1 MPFYLE
7 KSLFACYSI
16 TRINSVYSGA
26 IIVKKYFLIFMI
38 SIFLC
43 SMLSAGGLY
52 HNALSAAKDAD
63 SFLVVK
69 INEQRQIVAQ
79 YMLPQ
84 NAKTP
89 HNIQT
94 SSRFSNLKSGTYI
107 FPVKSGNVLR
117 FSYPELNVNNP
128 ENTYSLLMRFRQLQ
142 TKDEASFM
150 MGNLLN
156 QQSGIRFAALKRL
169 QEIGFFNQAFDKNTA
184 SFFKEFY
191 AKTNLSVP
199 EKRMLLEA
207 LSISNFN
214 QMTEIY
220 ILALSDH
227 NISKLSGQIFYIK
240 NRDLFK
246 SIVKKYISNEKL
258 WKTALEQSE
267 FFVEDEEFAAKA
279 MKWFDRKNLQNN
291 SADFI
296 PLLFVKARNN
306 SYNEGI
312 IKSLLTGSK
321 NTKSFELYRK
331 LAYWLNH
338 SKANDFKDEIM
349 QFLINNK
356 RNSYITESIIYPTML
371 SALKKSGHPQANR
384 LLLEYLENLK
394 MRNNKQLADQV
405 CILFKK
411 NNQPNPTVDSLI
423 KSLK

>member
-1 MPFYLE
+1 MK
-7 KSLFACYSI
+7 KSSI
-16 TRINSVYSGA
+16 VFMLSV
-26 IIVKKYFLIFMI
+26 
-38 SIFLC
+38 FLC
-43 SMLSAGGLY
+43 SMLSAGSLY
-52 HNALSAAKDAD
+52 HNALSASKNAD

-79 YMLPQ
+79 YTLPQ
-84 NAKTP
+84 NTKTLL
-89 HNIQT
+89 NKES
-94 SSRFSNLKSGTYI
+94 SSRFSTLKAGTYI
-107 FPVKSGNVLR
+107 FPVKSGEILS
-117 FSYPELNVNNP
+117 FPYPELNVSNP
-128 ENTYSLLMRFRQLQ
+128 ENTYSLLLRFKQLQ
-142 TKDEASFM
+142 TKDEASFL

-169 QEIGFFNQAFDKNTA
+169 QEIGFFNLTFDKNTA
-184 SFFKEFY
+184 LFFREFY

-258 WKTALEQSE
+258 WKTALEQSK
-267 FFVEDEEFAAKA
+267 FFVEDEEFVNKA
-279 MKWFDRKNLQNN
+279 MKWFDRKNPQKN

>member
-1 MPFYLE
+1 MK
-7 KSLFACYSI
+7 KSSI
-16 TRINSVYSGA
+16 VFMLSV
-26 IIVKKYFLIFMI
+26 
-38 SIFLC
+38 FLC
-43 SMLSAGGLY
+43 SMLYAGSLY
-52 HNALSAAKDAD
+52 HNALSASKNAD

-84 NAKTP
+84 NTKTQF
-89 HNIQT
+89 NKES
-94 SSRFSNLKSGTYI
+94 SSRFSTLKAGTYI
-107 FPVKSGNVLR
+107 FPVKSGEILS
-117 FSYPELNVNNP
+117 FPYPELNVDNP
-128 ENTYSLLMRFRQLQ
+128 EKTYSLLLRFKQLQ
-142 TKDEASFM
+142 TKDESSFI

-169 QEIGFFNQAFDKNTA
+169 QEIGFFNLTFDKNTA
-184 SFFKEFY
+184 LFFREFY

-267 FFVEDEEFAAKA
+267 FFIEDEEFVNKA
-279 MKWFDRKNLQNN
+279 MKWFDRKNPQKN

-321 NTKSFELYRK
+321 KTKSFELYRK

-338 SKANDFKDEIM
+338 SKTNDFKDEIK

-371 SALKKSGHPQANR
+371 SALKKSGHPQSNE
-384 LLLEYLENLK
+384 LLLEYLETLK
-394 MRNNKQLADQV
+394 TRNNKQLTDQV

-411 NNQPNPTVDSLI
+411 NNQPNPTLDELI
-423 KSLK
+423 SSLK

>member
-1 MPFYLE
+1 MK
-7 KSLFACYSI
+7 KSSI
-16 TRINSVYSGA
+16 VFMSSV
-26 IIVKKYFLIFMI
+26 
-38 SIFLC
+38 FLC
-43 SMLSAGGLY
+43 SMLSAGSLH
-52 HNALSAAKDAD
+52 HNALSASKNAD

-79 YMLPQ
+79 YTLPQ
-84 NAKTP
+84 NTKTQL
-89 HNIQT
+89 NKGA
-94 SSRFSNLKSGTYI
+94 SSRFSTLKAGTYI
-107 FPVKSGNVLR
+107 FPVKSGEILS
-117 FSYPELNVNNP
+117 FPYPELNVSNP
-128 ENTYSLLMRFRQLQ
+128 ENTYSLLLRFKQLQ
-142 TKDEASFM
+142 TKDEASFL
-150 MGNLLN
+150 MGSLLN

-169 QEIGFFNQAFDKNTA
+169 QEIGFFNLAFDKNTA
-184 SFFKEFY
+184 LFFREFY
-191 AKTNLSVP
+191 AKTNLSVL

-240 NRDLFK
+240 NRDLF
-246 SIVKKYISNEKL
+246 SGIIKKYISNEKL
-258 WKTALEQSE
+258 WNTALRQSE
-267 FFVEDEEFAAKA
+267 FFVEDEEFVNKA
-279 MKWFDRKNLQNN
+279 MKWFDRKNPHKN

-296 PLLFVKARNN
+296 PLLFVEARNN

-331 LAYWLNH
+331 LACWLNH

-394 MRNNKQLADQV
+394 MRNNKQLTDQV
-405 CILFKK
+405 CILFKR
-411 NNQPNPTVDSLI
+411 NNQPNPTIDSLI
-423 KSLK
+423 NSLK

>member
-1 MPFYLE
+1 MK
-7 KSLFACYSI
+7 KSSI
-16 TRINSVYSGA
+16 VFMSSV
-26 IIVKKYFLIFMI
+26 
-38 SIFLC
+38 FLC
-43 SMLSAGGLY
+43 SMLSAGSLH
-52 HNALSAAKDAD
+52 HNALSASKNAD

-79 YMLPQ
+79 YTLPQ
-84 NAKTP
+84 NTKTQL
-89 HNIQT
+89 NKGA
-94 SSRFSNLKSGTYI
+94 SSRFSTLKAGTYI
-107 FPVKSGNVLR
+107 FPVKSGEILS
-117 FSYPELNVNNP
+117 FPYPELNVSNP
-128 ENTYSLLMRFRQLQ
+128 ENTYSLLLRFKQLQ
-142 TKDEASFM
+142 TKDEASFL
-150 MGNLLN
+150 MGSLLN

-169 QEIGFFNQAFDKNTA
+169 QEIGFFNLAFNKNTA

-220 ILALSDH
+220 ILALSDY

-331 LAYWLNH
+331 LACWLNH

-394 MRNNKQLADQV
+394 MRNNKQLTDQV
-405 CILFKK
+405 CILFKR
-411 NNQPNPTVDSLI
+411 NNQPNPTIDSLI
-423 KSLK
+423 NSLK

>member
-1 MPFYLE
+1 MK
-7 KSLFACYSI
+7 KSSI
-16 TRINSVYSGA
+16 VFMLSV
-26 IIVKKYFLIFMI
+26 
-38 SIFLC
+38 FLC
-43 SMLSAGGLY
+43 SMLYAGSLY
-52 HNALSAAKDAD
+52 HNALSASKNAD

-84 NAKTP
+84 NTKTQF
-89 HNIQT
+89 NKES
-94 SSRFSNLKSGTYI
+94 SSRFSTLKAGTYI
-107 FPVKSGNVLR
+107 FPVKSGKILS
-117 FSYPELNVNNP
+117 FPYPELNVDNP
-128 ENTYSLLMRFRQLQ
+128 ENTYSLLLRFKQLQ
-142 TKDEASFM
+142 TKDEASFL

-169 QEIGFFNQAFDKNTA
+169 QEIGFFNLTFDKNTA
-184 SFFKEFY
+184 LFFREFY

-267 FFVEDEEFAAKA
+267 FFIEDEEFVNKA
-279 MKWFDRKNLQNN
+279 MKWFDRKNPQKN

-331 LAYWLNH
+331 LACWLNH
-338 SKANDFKDEIM
+338 SKTNDFKDEIK

>member
-1 MPFYLE
+1 MK
-7 KSLFACYSI
+7 KSSI
-16 TRINSVYSGA
+16 VFMLSV
-26 IIVKKYFLIFMI
+26 
-38 SIFLC
+38 FLC
-43 SMLSAGGLY
+43 SMLSAGSLY
-52 HNALSAAKDAD
+52 HNALSASKNAD

-79 YMLPQ
+79 YTLPQ
-84 NAKTP
+84 NTKTLL
-89 HNIQT
+89 NKES
-94 SSRFSNLKSGTYI
+94 SSRFSTLKAGTYI
-107 FPVKSGNVLR
+107 FPVKSGEILS
-117 FSYPELNVNNP
+117 FPYPELNVSNP
-128 ENTYSLLMRFRQLQ
+128 ENTYSLLLRFKQLQ
-142 TKDEASFM
+142 TKDEARFL
-150 MGNLLN
+150 MGSLLN

-169 QEIGFFNQAFDKNTA
+169 QEIGFFNLAFNKNTA

-258 WKTALEQSE
+258 WKTALEQSK
-267 FFVEDEEFAAKA
+267 FFVEDEEFVNKA
-279 MKWFDRKNLQNN
+279 MKWFDRKNPQKN

-331 LAYWLNH
+331 LACWLNH

>member
-1 MPFYLE
+1 
-7 KSLFACYSI
+7 
-16 TRINSVYSGA
+16 
-26 IIVKKYFLIFMI
+26 
-38 SIFLC
+38 
-43 SMLSAGGLY
+43 MLSAGGLY

-84 NAKTP
+84 NIKTQL
-89 HNIQT
+89 NKES
-94 SSRFSNLKSGTYI
+94 SSRFSTLKAGTYI
-107 FPVKSGNVLR
+107 FPVKSGEILS
-117 FSYPELNVNNP
+117 FPYPELNVSNP
-128 ENTYSLLMRFRQLQ
+128 ENTYSLLLRFKQLQ
-142 TKDEASFM
+142 TKDEASFL

-169 QEIGFFNQAFDKNTA
+169 QEIGFFNLAFNKNTA

-279 MKWFDRKNLQNN
+279 IKWFDRKNLQNN

-321 NTKSFELYRK
+321 NTKSFELYQK

-338 SKANDFKDEIM
+338 SKTNDFKDEIM

-384 LLLEYLENLK
+384 LLLEYLEKLK
-394 MRNNKQLADQV
+394 MRNNKQLTDQV
-405 CILFKK
+405 CILFKR
-411 NNQPNPTVDSLI
+411 NNQPNPTIDSLI
-423 KSLK
+423 NSLK

>member
-1 MPFYLE
+1 MK
-7 KSLFACYSI
+7 KSSI
-16 TRINSVYSGA
+16 VFMLSV
-26 IIVKKYFLIFMI
+26 
-38 SIFLC
+38 FLC
-43 SMLSAGGLY
+43 SMLSAGSLY

-84 NAKTP
+84 NTKTQF
-89 HNIQT
+89 NKES
-94 SSRFSNLKSGTYI
+94 SSRFSTLKAGTYI
-107 FPVKSGNVLR
+107 FPVKSGEILS
-117 FSYPELNVNNP
+117 FPYPELNVDNP
-128 ENTYSLLMRFRQLQ
+128 ENTYSLLLRFKQLQ
-142 TKDEASFM
+142 TKDEASFL

-156 QQSGIRFAALKRL
+156 QQSGIRFAALRRL
-169 QEIGFFNQAFDKNTA
+169 QEIGFFNLTFDKKTA
-184 SFFKEFY
+184 LFFREFY

-258 WKTALEQSE
+258 WKIALEQSE
-267 FFVEDEEFAAKA
+267 FFVEDEEFAANA

-296 PLLFVKARNN
+296 PLLFVKAKNN
-306 SYNEGI
+306 SFNEGI

-321 NTKSFELYRK
+321 NTKSFELYQK

-338 SKANDFKDEIM
+338 SKTNDFKDEIK

-371 SALKKSGHPQANR
+371 SALKKSGHPQSNE
-384 LLLEYLENLK
+384 LLLEYLETLK
-394 MRNNKQLADQV
+394 TRNNKQLTDQV

-411 NNQPNPTVDSLI
+411 SNTPNPTLDELI
-423 KSLK
+423 SSLK

>member
-1 MPFYLE
+1 MK
-7 KSLFACYSI
+7 KSSI
-16 TRINSVYSGA
+16 VFMSSV
-26 IIVKKYFLIFMI
+26 
-38 SIFLC
+38 FLC
-43 SMLSAGGLY
+43 SMLSAGSLH
-52 HNALSAAKDAD
+52 HNALSASKNAD

-79 YMLPQ
+79 YTLPQ
-84 NAKTP
+84 NTKTQL
-89 HNIQT
+89 NKGA
-94 SSRFSNLKSGTYI
+94 SSRFSTLKAGTYI
-107 FPVKSGNVLR
+107 FPVKSGEILS
-117 FSYPELNVNNP
+117 FPYPELNVSNP
-128 ENTYSLLMRFRQLQ
+128 ENTYSLLLRFKQLQ
-142 TKDEASFM
+142 TKDEASFL
-150 MGNLLN
+150 MGSLLN

-169 QEIGFFNQAFDKNTA
+169 QEIGFFNLAFNKNTA

-331 LAYWLNH
+331 LACWLNH

>member
-1 MPFYLE
+1 
-7 KSLFACYSI
+7 
-16 TRINSVYSGA
+16 
-26 IIVKKYFLIFMI
+26 
-38 SIFLC
+38 
-43 SMLSAGGLY
+43 
-52 HNALSAAKDAD
+52 
-63 SFLVVK
+63 
-69 INEQRQIVAQ
+69 
-79 YMLPQ
+79 
-84 NAKTP
+84 
-89 HNIQT
+89 
-94 SSRFSNLKSGTYI
+94 
-107 FPVKSGNVLR
+107 
-117 FSYPELNVNNP
+117 
-128 ENTYSLLMRFRQLQ
+128 
-142 TKDEASFM
+142 

-169 QEIGFFNQAFDKNTA
+169 QEIGFFNLTFNKNTA
-184 SFFKEFY
+184 LFFREFY

-267 FFVEDEEFAAKA
+267 FFIEDEEFVNKA
-279 MKWFDRKNLQNN
+279 MKWFDRKNPQKN

-338 SKANDFKDEIM
+338 SKTNDFKDEIK

-371 SALKKSGHPQANR
+371 SALKKSGHPQSNE
-384 LLLEYLENLK
+384 LLLEYLETLK
-394 MRNNKQLADQV
+394 TRNNKQLTDQV

-411 NNQPNPTVDSLI
+411 SNTPNPTLDELI
-423 KSLK
+423 SSLK

>member
-1 MPFYLE
+1 MK
-7 KSLFACYSI
+7 KSSI
-16 TRINSVYSGA
+16 VFMSSV
-26 IIVKKYFLIFMI
+26 
-38 SIFLC
+38 FLC
-43 SMLSAGGLY
+43 SMLSAGSLH
-52 HNALSAAKDAD
+52 HNALSASKNAD

-79 YMLPQ
+79 YTLPQ
-84 NAKTP
+84 NTKTQL
-89 HNIQT
+89 NKGA
-94 SSRFSNLKSGTYI
+94 SSRFSTLKAGTYI
-107 FPVKSGNVLR
+107 FPVKSGEILS
-117 FSYPELNVNNP
+117 FPYPELNVSNP
-128 ENTYSLLMRFRQLQ
+128 ENTYSLLLRFKQLQ
-142 TKDEASFM
+142 TKDEASFL
-150 MGNLLN
+150 MGSLLN

-169 QEIGFFNQAFDKNTA
+169 QEIGFFNLAFNKNTA

-312 IKSLLTGSK
+312 IKSLLTGSE

-394 MRNNKQLADQV
+394 IRNNKQLADQV

>member
-1 MPFYLE
+1 MK
-7 KSLFACYSI
+7 KS
-16 TRINSVYSGA
+16 
-26 IIVKKYFLIFMI
+26 FLIFMI

-107 FPVKSGNVLR
+107 FPVKSGIALR
-117 FSYPELNVNNP
+117 FSYPELNMNNP
-128 ENTYSLLMRFRQLQ
+128 ENTYSLLMRFKCLQ
-142 TKDEASFM
+142 TKDESSFI

-169 QEIGFFNQAFDKNTA
+169 QETGFFNQAFDKNTA

-199 EKRMLLEA
+199 ERRLLLEA
-207 LSISNFN
+207 LAIFNFN
-214 QMTEIY
+214 HMTEIY
-220 ILALSDH
+220 VLALSDH
-227 NISKLSGQIFYIK
+227 NISKLSGQIFYVK
-240 NRDLFK
+240 NRDLFT

-258 WKTALEQSE
+258 WKIALKQSD
-267 FFVEDEEFAAKA
+267 FFIEDEDFVNNA
-279 MKWFDRKNLQNN
+279 MKWFDRKNPQNN
-291 SADFI
+291 SADFV
-296 PLLFVKARNN
+296 PLLFAKTKHNRHNAN
-306 SYNEGI
+306 I
-312 IKSLLTGSK
+312 IKALLSNSK
-321 NTKSFELYRK
+321 NTKSFELYRT
-331 LAYWLNH
+331 LAYCLNH
-338 SKANDFKDEIM
+338 TQPDKYKDEIM
-349 QFLINNK
+349 QFLVNNK
-356 RNSYITESIIYPTML
+356 RNQYITESVIYPTML
-371 SALKKSGHPQANR
+371 SALKKSGHPQSNE
-384 LLLEYLENLK
+384 LLLEYLETLK
-394 MRNNKQLADQV
+394 TRNNKQLTDQV

-411 NNQPNPTVDSLI
+411 SNTPNPTLDELI
-423 KSLK
+423 SSLK

>member
-1 MPFYLE
+1 MK
-7 KSLFACYSI
+7 KSSI
-16 TRINSVYSGA
+16 VFMLSV
-26 IIVKKYFLIFMI
+26 
-38 SIFLC
+38 FLC
-43 SMLSAGGLY
+43 SMLSAGSLY
-52 HNALSAAKDAD
+52 HNALSASKNAD

-84 NAKTP
+84 NTKTQF
-89 HNIQT
+89 NKES
-94 SSRFSNLKSGTYI
+94 SSRFSTLKAGTYI
-107 FPVKSGNVLR
+107 FPVKSGEFLS
-117 FSYPELNVNNP
+117 FPYPELNVDNS
-128 ENTYSLLMRFRQLQ
+128 ENTYSLLLRFKQLQ
-142 TKDEASFM
+142 TKDEASFL

-169 QEIGFFNQAFDKNTA
+169 QEIGFFNLTFDKNTA
-184 SFFKEFY
+184 LFFREFY

-199 EKRMLLEA
+199 EKRMLLEV

-267 FFVEDEEFAAKA
+267 FFIEDEEFVNKA
-279 MKWFDRKNLQNN
+279 MKWFDRKNPQKN

-296 PLLFVKARNN
+296 PLLFAKTKHNHHNAN
-306 SYNEGI
+306 I
-312 IKSLLTGSK
+312 IKTLLSNSK
-321 NTKSFELYRK
+321 NTKSFELYRT
-331 LAYWLNH
+331 LAYCLNH
-338 SKANDFKDEIM
+338 TQPDKYKDEIM

-371 SALKKSGHPQANR
+371 SALKKSGHPQANKM
-384 LLLEYLENLK
+384 LLEYLENLK
-394 MRNNKQLADQV
+394 MRKNKQLTDQV
-405 CILFKK
+405 CILFKR
-411 NNQPNPTVDSLI
+411 NNQPNPTIDSLI
-423 KSLK
+423 NSLK

>member
-1 MPFYLE
+1 MK
-7 KSLFACYSI
+7 KSSI
-16 TRINSVYSGA
+16 VFMSSV
-26 IIVKKYFLIFMI
+26 
-38 SIFLC
+38 FLC
-43 SMLSAGGLY
+43 SMLSAGSLY
-52 HNALSAAKDAD
+52 HNALSASKNAD

-79 YMLPQ
+79 YTLPQ
-84 NAKTP
+84 NTKTLL
-89 HNIQT
+89 NKES
-94 SSRFSNLKSGTYI
+94 SSRFSTLKAGTYI
-107 FPVKSGNVLR
+107 FPVKSGEILS
-117 FSYPELNVNNP
+117 FPYPELNVSNP
-128 ENTYSLLMRFRQLQ
+128 ENTYSLLLRFKQLQ
-142 TKDEASFM
+142 TKDEASFL

-156 QQSGIRFAALKRL
+156 QQSEIRFVALKRL
-169 QEIGFFNQAFDKNTA
+169 QEIGFFNLVFDKNTA
-184 SFFKEFY
+184 LFFREFY
-191 AKTNLSVP
+191 AKTNLSVL

-258 WKTALEQSE
+258 WKTALEQSK
-267 FFVEDEEFAAKA
+267 FFVEDEEFVNKA
-279 MKWFDRKNLQNN
+279 MKWFDRKNPQKN

>member
-1 MPFYLE
+1 MK
-7 KSLFACYSI
+7 KSSTVFIL
-16 TRINSVYSGA
+16 SV
-26 IIVKKYFLIFMI
+26 
-38 SIFLC
+38 FLC
-43 SMLSAGGLY
+43 SMLSAGSLY
-52 HNALSAAKDAD
+52 HNALSASKNAD

-84 NAKTP
+84 NTKTQF
-89 HNIQT
+89 NKES
-94 SSRFSNLKSGTYI
+94 SSRFSTLKAGTYI
-107 FPVKSGNVLR
+107 FPVKSGEFLS
-117 FSYPELNVNNP
+117 FPYPELNVDNP
-128 ENTYSLLMRFRQLQ
+128 ENTYSLLLRFKQLQ
-142 TKDEASFM
+142 TKDEASFLI
-150 MGNLLN
+150 GNLPN

-169 QEIGFFNQAFDKNTA
+169 QEIGFFNLTFDKNTA
-184 SFFKEFY
+184 LFFREFY

-338 SKANDFKDEIM
+338 SKTNDFKD
-349 QFLINNK
+349 
-356 RNSYITESIIYPTML
+356 
-371 SALKKSGHPQANR
+371 
-384 LLLEYLENLK
+384 YL
-394 MRNNKQLADQV
+394 
-405 CILFKK
+405 
-411 NNQPNPTVDSLI
+411 
-423 KSLK
+423 

>member
-1 MPFYLE
+1 M
-7 KSLFACYSI
+7 S
-16 TRINSVYSGA
+16 SV
-26 IIVKKYFLIFMI
+26 
-38 SIFLC
+38 FLC
-43 SMLSAGGLY
+43 SMLSAGSLH
-52 HNALSAAKDAD
+52 HNALSASKNAD

-79 YMLPQ
+79 YTLPQ
-84 NAKTP
+84 NTKTQL
-89 HNIQT
+89 NKGA
-94 SSRFSNLKSGTYI
+94 SSRFSTLKAGTYI
-107 FPVKSGNVLR
+107 FPVKSGEILS
-117 FSYPELNVNNP
+117 FPYPELNVSNP
-128 ENTYSLLMRFRQLQ
+128 ENTYSLLLRFKQLQ
-142 TKDEASFM
+142 TKDEASFL
-150 MGNLLN
+150 MGSLLN

-169 QEIGFFNQAFDKNTA
+169 QEIGFFNLTFDKNTA
-184 SFFKEFY
+184 LFFREFY

-331 LAYWLNH
+331 LACWLNH

-394 MRNNKQLADQV
+394 MRNNKQLTDQV
-405 CILFKK
+405 CILFKR
-411 NNQPNPTVDSLI
+411 NNQPNPTIDSLI
-423 KSLK
+423 NSLK

>member
-1 MPFYLE
+1 MK
-7 KSLFACYSI
+7 KS
-16 TRINSVYSGA
+16 
-26 IIVKKYFLIFMI
+26 FLIFMI

-43 SMLSAGGLY
+43 SMLPAGSLY

-84 NAKTP
+84 NIKTQL
-89 HNIQT
+89 NKES
-94 SSRFSNLKSGTYI
+94 SSRFSTLKAGAYI
-107 FPVKSGNVLR
+107 FPVKSGEILS
-117 FSYPELNVNNP
+117 FPYPELNVSNP
-128 ENTYSLLMRFRQLQ
+128 ENTYSLLLRFKQFQ
-142 TKDEASFM
+142 TKDEASFL

-156 QQSGIRFAALKRL
+156 QQSGIRFVALKRL
-169 QEIGFFNQAFDKNTA
+169 QEIGFFNLAFNKNTA

-267 FFVEDEEFAAKA
+267 FFVEDDEFAAKA

-331 LAYWLNH
+331 LACWLNH

-394 MRNNKQLADQV
+394 MRNNKQLTDQV
-405 CILFKK
+405 CILFKR
-411 NNQPNPTVDSLI
+411 NNHPNPTIDSLI
-423 KSLK
+423 NSLK

>member
-1 MPFYLE
+1 MK
-7 KSLFACYSI
+7 KSSI
-16 TRINSVYSGA
+16 VFMSSV
-26 IIVKKYFLIFMI
+26 
-38 SIFLC
+38 FLC
-43 SMLSAGGLY
+43 LMLSAGSLH
-52 HNALSAAKDAD
+52 HNALSASKNAD

-79 YMLPQ
+79 YTLPQ
-84 NAKTP
+84 NTKTQL
-89 HNIQT
+89 NKGA
-94 SSRFSNLKSGTYI
+94 SSRFSILKAGTYI
-107 FPVKSGNVLR
+107 FPVKSGEILS
-117 FSYPELNVNNP
+117 FPYPELNVSNP
-128 ENTYSLLMRFRQLQ
+128 ENTYSLLLRFKQLQ
-142 TKDEASFM
+142 TKDEASFLI
-150 MGNLLN
+150 GNMLN
-156 QQSGIRFAALKRL
+156 QQSGIRFATLKRL
-169 QEIGFFNQAFDKNTA
+169 QEIGFFNLAFDKNTA
-184 SFFKEFY
+184 LFFREFY

-246 SIVKKYISNEKL
+246 SIVKKYIANEKL
-258 WKTALEQSE
+258 WKIALEQSE

-296 PLLFVKARNN
+296 PLLFVKAKNN
-306 SYNEGI
+306 SYSEGI

-411 NNQPNPTVDSLI
+411 NNQPNPTIDSLI
-423 KSLK
+423 NSLK